1 MNPLTIG
8 KSYLLRLPDSRILG
22 RVHIVKMEDDWAEGS
37 FEEDVA
43 VTDLRSLFD
52 EEAELRNDQII
63 PLWEKAADR
72 IEFLRIHVFDENRNV
87 HPNLR
92 IFIEGE
98 EAFLGLPLKPSETC
112 S

>member
-8 KSYLLRLPDSRILG
+8 KKYVLRLPDSRILG
-22 RVHIVKMEDDWAEGS
+22 RVFIRKVEDDWAEGP
-37 FEEDVA
+37 FEEERA
-43 VTDLRSLFD
+43 FTALRSLFE

-72 IEFLRIHVFDENRNV
+72 IESLRIQVVDEEGQVYSR
-87 HPNLR
+87 LR
-92 IFIEGE
+92 VFIEGK
-98 EAFLGLPLKPSETC
+98 EAFLSLPLKRSEAR

>member
-8 KSYLLRLPDSRILG
+8 KSYALRLPDSRILG
-22 RVHIVKMEDDWAEGS
+22 RVDIRKMEDDWAEGS
-37 FEEDVA
+37 FEEDKTFVE
-43 VTDLRSLFD
+43 LRPLFE

-72 IEFLRIHVFDENRNV
+72 IASLRIQVIGEDGQVYSR
-87 HPNLR
+87 LR
-92 IFIEGE
+92 IFIEGK
-98 EAFLGLPLKPSETC
+98 EAFLSLPLKPSETP

>member
-8 KSYLLRLPDSRILG
+8 KSYTLRLPDGRILG
-22 RVHIVKMEDDWAEGS
+22 CVQVHKVEGDWAEGP
-37 FEEDVA
+37 FQEAEA
-43 VTDLRSLFD
+43 FADLRTLFE

-72 IEFLRIHVFDENRNV
+72 IEALRIQVVGEDGQVYSR
-87 HPNLR
+87 LR
-92 IFIEGE
+92 VLVEGE
-98 EAFLGLPLKPSETC
+98 EAFLSLPLQPSETR

>member
-8 KSYLLRLPDSRILG
+8 KKYVLRLPDSRTLG
-22 RVHIVKMEDDWAEGS
+22 RVQILNIEDDWAEGA
-37 FEEDVA
+37 FEEDEA
-43 VTDLRSLFD
+43 FAELRPLFE

-72 IEFLRIHVFDENRNV
+72 IESLRVQVIGEDGQVYSH
-87 HPNLR
+87 LR
-92 IFIEGE
+92 IFIEGK
-98 EAFLGLPLKPSETC
+98 EAFLSSPLKPSEMR

>member
-8 KSYLLRLPDSRILG
+8 KRYLLRLPDGRNLG
-22 RVHIVKMEDDWAEGS
+22 RVRILKIEDDWAEGP
-37 FEEDVA
+37 FEAEEA
-43 VTDLRSLFD
+43 FGELRPLFE

-72 IEFLRIHVFDENRNV
+72 IESLRIQVIGEDGLV
-87 HPNLR
+87 HSHLR
-92 IFIEGE
+92 IFIEGD
-98 EAFLGLPLKPSETC
+98 EAFLSLPLKPSELR

>member
-8 KSYLLRLPDSRILG
+8 KWYVLRLPDSRTLG
-22 RVHIVKMEDDWAEGS
+22 RVQILKLEDDWAEGS
-37 FEEDVA
+37 FMEDEA
-43 VTDLRSLFD
+43 FADLRPLFE

-72 IEFLRIHVFDENRNV
+72 IESLRIQVVGEDGQVYSRM
-87 HPNLR
+87 R
-92 IFIEGE
+92 IFIEGK
-98 EAFLGLPLKPSETC
+98 EAFLSLSLKPSEAR

>member
-8 KSYLLRLPDSRILG
+8 KSYVLRLPDSRILG
-22 RVHIVKMEDDWAEGS
+22 RVHIRKVEDDWAEGS
-37 FEEDVA
+37 FTEDEA
-43 VTDLRSLFD
+43 FADLRPLFE

-72 IEFLRIHVFDENRNV
+72 IESLRIRVVDEDGQVYSR
-87 HPNLR
+87 LR
-92 IFIEGE
+92 IYIEGK
-98 EAFLGLPLKPSETC
+98 EAFLSLPLKTSEMR

>member
-8 KSYLLRLPDSRILG
+8 KSYILRLPDGRILG
-22 RVHIVKMEDDWAEGS
+22 RVHILKIEDDWAEGP
-37 FEEDVA
+37 FEEDEA
-43 VTDLRSLFD
+43 FAELRPLFE

-72 IEFLRIHVFDENRNV
+72 IESLRIQVVGEEGQVYSR
-87 HPNLR
+87 LR
-92 IFIEGE
+92 IFIEGR
-98 EAFLGLPLKPSETC
+98 EAFLSLPLKPSEMR

>member
-8 KSYLLRLPDSRILG
+8 KRYTLRLPDGRNVG
-22 RVHIVKMEDDWAEGS
+22 RVRIVKMEDDWAEGP
-37 FEEDVA
+37 FEAEEA
-43 VTDLRSLFD
+43 FGELRPLFQ

-72 IEFLRIHVFDENRNV
+72 IEALRIEVVGEDGQAHS
-87 HPNLR
+87 HLR
-92 IFIEGE
+92 VFIEGD
-98 EAFLGLPLKPSETC
+98 EAFLSLPLKPSEIW